1 MDRTLFRLI
10 INGNSDQT
18 TSWHASSLGS
28 YFFKDPTSKSTAFIY
43 PDLNTAIVGNFED
56 NSVSQAYEAMV
67 TSTTMNEF
75 GILQPQFEVTSN
87 QFVKETA
94 KPETICQNP
103 LTRDPYESKWVLVQ
117 DSKIPEAGQGLFA
130 LQDIKKGQLIAFFY
144 GLPLQNMIQGSD
156 YSIKFSD
163 ELLIDIPDN
172 CRSTDIYCA
181 TLAHKICHS
190 FEANAEYAYAFH
202 PRFGRVIRCA
212 VAIKDIESGTEITC
226 NYKYKL
232 QKAPEWYKRCLK
244 TFLSVNLHCSEQDQQ
259 LIEKKLLHN
268 NETIL
273 LQP

>member
-1 MDRTLFRLI
+1 MARK
-10 INGNSDQT
+10 
-18 TSWHASSLGS
+18 
-28 YFFKDPTSKSTAFIY
+28 FKFPLS
-43 PDLNTAIVGNFED
+43 
-56 NSVSQAYEAMV
+56 
-67 TSTTMNEF
+67 
-75 GILQPQFEVTSN
+75 
-87 QFVKETA
+87 KETA

-190 FEANAEYAYAFH
+190 FEANAEYSYAFH

-212 VAIKDIESGTEITC
+212 VAIKDIESGTEIT
-226 NYKYKL
+226 
-232 QKAPEWYKRCLK
+232 AR
-244 TFLSVNLHCSEQDQQ
+244 
-259 LIEKKLLHN
+259 LIS
-268 NETIL
+268 
-273 LQP
+273 

>member
-56 NSVSQAYEAMV
+56 NSVSQAYEAMI

-75 GILQPQFEVTSN
+75 GILQPQFEQTSK

-94 KPETICQNP
+94 NQETICQNP
-103 LTRDPYESKWVLVQ
+103 LIRDPYESKWVLVQ

-190 FEANAEYAYAFH
+190 FEANAEYSYAFH

-273 LQP
+273 T